1 MRSAPIYLFFSICFL
16 AASCN
21 NKKGVDVSDI
31 ELEVF
36 IERFDKELGSLTL
49 EDGNRRS
56 EVGGQKS
63 EVRGL
68 NSEAID
74 LAKKA
79 ELLRKKYTWFYDDY
93 MEQMLSVGS
102 PASGPAYLNTLARV
116 LQNKDYLELK
126 SSVEKAFP
134 DLTKQEVELND
145 AFKHVR
151 YYYPKQTIPRL
162 ITFISGFAVQTPIG
176 NDYIGIGLDM
186 FLGKEGERFYP
197 ALRQSIPHY
206 IARRFTPENITP
218 RVIEAFVREEM
229 YPEQDQ
235 DRSLLAKMVYNGKI
249 LYMMDSFM
257 PEVADT
263 LKIGY
268 TTQQMQWCQE
278 NEGGIWAYLLENEL
292 LFNSDYMKIQKYLAE
307 APFTPGIGENS
318 DSAPKIGIWTGW
330 QIVRKYMKENPDVT
344 LQQLMAEKDAQ
355 KILTEAKYKPKM

>member
-1 MRSAPIYLFFSICFL
+1 MRNARIYLFFSICL
-16 AASCN
+16 IAASCN
-21 NKKGVDVSDI
+21 NKKGADVSEI
-31 ELEVF
+31 KLE
-36 IERFDKELGSLTL
+36 ISIDRFDRDL
-49 EDGNRRS
+49 EGMKSEFGVRRS
-56 EVGGQKS
+56 EA
-63 EVRGL
+63 
-68 NSEAID
+68 ND
-74 LAKKA
+74 LMEKA
-79 ELLRKKYTWFYDDY
+79 EGLRKKYTWFYDDY

-102 PASGPAYLNTLARV
+102 PAEGPSYLNNLAAV

-126 SSVEKAFP
+126 ASVDQAFP
-134 DLTKQEVELND
+134 DMSAQEEELNN

-151 YYYPKQTIPRL
+151 YYYPKQKVPRL

-186 FLGKEGERFYP
+186 FLGKHGGKFYP
-197 ALRQSIPHY
+197 ALRQSIPQY
-206 IARRFTPENITP
+206 IARRFTPEHITP
-218 RVIEAFVREEM
+218 RVVEAFVREEM
-229 YPEQDQ
+229 FPEQDK
-235 DRSLLAKMVYNGKI
+235 DRSLLTKMVYNGKI

-268 TTQQMQWCQE
+268 TEQQIQWCEE

-318 DSAPKIGIWTGW
+318 ESAPKLGIWTGW
-330 QIVRKYMKENPDVT
+330 QIVRKYMQENPDVT
-344 LQQLMAEKDAQ
+344 LQQLMVEKDAQ